1 MLTGKIH
8 FGSPT
13 RMQALLEAEGVE
25 IIQDKVVKFEAL
37 FWDPATHIDDDMLQI
52 ALFGS

>member
-13 RMQALLEAEGVE
+13 RMQTLLEAEGVE
-25 IIQDKVVKFEAL
+25 IIQDKVVKFTEL
-37 FWDPATHIDDDMLQI
+37 FWDPAMHIDDTMVQI